1 MRRGISSASEK
12 VILTGVGG
20 SSLDSNIILTTL
32 SDRLNPGQSNA
43 TFIQII
49 TTPPPCNVTQTNV
62 CLSEPQ
68 INSIYTTPQQ
78 GAANGAR
85 QRPALG
91 RPPAKRRLA
100 LDDSDHQ
107 HQPEPIRTPR
117 GKGPTANGTRIKT
130 PKTPKSPPE
139 KTRYD
144 TSLGLL
150 TKKFVELLGQ
160 SSDGVLD
167 LNLAAETLQVQKRRL
182 YDITNVLEGIH
193 LIKKK
198 SKNNIQWMGC
208 SLLEEEGSLSQ
219 RQRLTDEVSAL
230 GEEEQRLEQL
240 IQRCSTDMRHMSEL
254 SSNQKYPLVPFV
266 SQIPQN
272 KPVLQCCT
280 LQVCSAAR
288 CSCFFNPFVSTYAY
302 ITYQDIK
309 QLGNLRDQTVI
320 VVKAPTDTKLEVTD
334 PDESLSIHLT
344 STQGPIDVLL
354 CPDDD
359 SHPTSP
365 VKNGGTDINGNSPFL
380 KVLQDPNSVTSAPS
394 PGAPPAAAA
403 VSVTTLSPISSPY
416 TSLLQQT
423 EDQIPTSLGPFL
435 NLAPPLLEQ
444 DDYLLGL
451 GDDQGISDLFDACD
465 FDKIRSLGLDD
476 LLCS

>member
-1 MRRGISSASEK
+1 MRRGISSAPDK
-12 VILTGVGG
+12 VILAGVGG
-20 SSLDSNIILTTL
+20 SSLDNNIILTAL
-32 SDRLNPGQSNA
+32 SDRLNPGQSS
-43 TFIQII
+43 TTYIQII
-49 TTPPPCNVTQTNV
+49 TTPPPCNVTQTSNV

-68 INSIYTTPQQ
+68 LSNIYSTPQQ
-78 GAANGAR
+78 AAANGTG
-85 QRPALG
+85 QQPALG

-100 LDDSDHQ
+100 LDDSDQ
-107 HQPEPIRTPR
+107 YQSEPAKTPR
-117 GKGPTANGTRIKT
+117 GRGAAANGTRIKT
-130 PKTPKSPPE
+130 PRTPKSPPE

-150 TKKFVELLGQ
+150 TKKFVDLLAQ

-167 LNLAAETLQVQKRRL
+167 LNIAAETLQVQKRRL

-208 SLLEEEGSLSQ
+208 SLLEVEGALGQ
-219 RQRLTDEVSAL
+219 RQELTAEVSAL

-240 IQRCSTDMRHMSEL
+240 IQRCSLDMRHMSDL
-254 SSNQKYPLVPFV
+254 PCNQK
-266 SQIPQN
+266 
-272 KPVLQCCT
+272 
-280 LQVCSAAR
+280 
-288 CSCFFNPFVSTYAY
+288 YAY

-309 QLGNLRDQTVI
+309 QVESLRDQTVI
-320 VVKAPTDTKLEVTD
+320 VVKAPTDTKLEVPD

-344 STQGPIDVLL
+344 STKGPIEVLL
-354 CPDDD
+354 CPDETDMR
-359 SHPTSP
+359 SP
-365 VKNGGTDINGNSPFL
+365 VKNGSTDINGNSPFL
-380 KVLQDPNSVTSAPS
+380 KVIQDSSCTSS
-394 PGAPPAAAA
+394 PLSSFLSPPAITTA
-403 VSVTTLSPISSPY
+403 VSVTTLSPISSTY

-423 EDQIPTSLGPFL
+423 EDQMQSSQGPFL
-435 NLAPPLLEQ
+435 NLVPPILD

-465 FDKIRSLGLDD
+465 FDKIPSLGLDD

>member
-1 MRRGISSASEK
+1 MVLLSPLHPCSQME
-12 VILTGVGG
+12 IL
-20 SSLDSNIILTTL
+20 
-32 SDRLNPGQSNA
+32 
-43 TFIQII
+43 
-49 TTPPPCNVTQTNV
+49 
-62 CLSEPQ
+62 
-68 INSIYTTPQQ
+68 
-78 GAANGAR
+78 
-85 QRPALG
+85 
-91 RPPAKRRLA
+91 AKRRLA

-107 HQPEPIRTPR
+107 YQSEPVRTPR
-117 GKGPTANGTRIKT
+117 GRGGAAAANGARLKT
-130 PKTPKSPPE
+130 PRTPKSPPE

-150 TKKFVELLGQ
+150 TKKFVDLLAQ

-208 SLLEEEGSLSQ
+208 SLLEVEGALSQ
-219 RQRLTDEVSAL
+219 RQRLTAEVSAL

-240 IQRCSTDMRHMSEL
+240 IQRCSLDMRHMSEL
-254 SSNQKYPLVPFV
+254 PSNQKY
-266 SQIPQN
+266 
-272 KPVLQCCT
+272 
-280 LQVCSAAR
+280 
-288 CSCFFNPFVSTYAY
+288 AY
-302 ITYQDIK
+302 VTYQDIK

-320 VVKAPTDTKLEVTD
+320 VVKAPTDTKLEVPD

-344 STQGPIDVLL
+344 SSKGPIEVLL
-354 CPDDD
+354 CPDEEND
-359 SHPTSP
+359 PRSP
-365 VKNGGTDINGNSPFL
+365 VKNGNMDINGNSPFL
-380 KVLQDPNSVTSAPS
+380 KVLQDPSCTATSPS
-394 PGAPPAAAA
+394 PCLVPPSSSSA

-423 EDQIPTSLGPFL
+423 EDQIPSALGPFL
-435 NLAPPLLEQ
+435 NLGPPLLDQ

-451 GDDQGISDLFDACD
+451 GDDQGITDLFDACD
-465 FDKIRSLGLDD
+465 FDKMPSLGLDD

>member
-1 MRRGISSASEK
+1 MRRGISSAPDK
-12 VILTGVGG
+12 VILAGVGG
-20 SSLDSNIILTTL
+20 SPLDNNIILTTL

-49 TTPPPCNVTQTNV
+49 TTPPPCNVTQTSNV

-68 INSIYTTPQQ
+68 INNIYTTPQQ
-78 GAANGAR
+78 AAANGAG

-107 HQPEPIRTPR
+107 YQSEPARTPR
-117 GKGPTANGTRIKT
+117 GRGGTATANGARLKT
-130 PKTPKSPPE
+130 PRTPKSPPE

-150 TKKFVELLGQ
+150 TKKFVDLLAQ

-208 SLLEEEGSLSQ
+208 SLLEVEGALSQ
-219 RQRLTDEVSAL
+219 RQRLTAEVSAL

-240 IQRCSTDMRHMSEL
+240 IQRCSLDMRHMSEL
-254 SSNQKYPLVPFV
+254 PSNQKY
-266 SQIPQN
+266 
-272 KPVLQCCT
+272 
-280 LQVCSAAR
+280 
-288 CSCFFNPFVSTYAY
+288 AY
-302 ITYQDIK
+302 VTYQDIK

-320 VVKAPTDTKLEVTD
+320 VVKAPTDTKLEVPD

-344 STQGPIDVLL
+344 STKGPIEVLL
-354 CPDDD
+354 CPDEEND
-359 SHPTSP
+359 PRSP
-365 VKNGGTDINGNSPFL
+365 VKNGNMDINGNSPFL
-380 KVLQDPNSVTSAPS
+380 KVLQDPSCTTTSPS
-394 PGAPPAAAA
+394 PSLAPPSSLAA

-423 EDQIPTSLGPFL
+423 EDQIPSSLGPFL
-435 NLAPPLLEQ
+435 NIGPPLLDQ

-465 FDKIRSLGLDD
+465 FDKMPSLGLDD

>member
-1 MRRGISSASEK
+1 MRRGISSAQDK
-12 VILTGVGG
+12 VILAGVGG
-20 SSLDSNIILTTL
+20 SPLDNNIILTTL
-32 SDRLNPGQSNA
+32 SDRLNPGQPNA
-43 TFIQII
+43 TYIQII
-49 TTPPPCNVTQTNV
+49 TTPPPCNVTQTSNV

-68 INSIYTTPQQ
+68 INNIYSTPQQ
-78 GAANGAR
+78 AATNGTG

-107 HQPEPIRTPR
+107 YQSEPVRTP
-117 GKGPTANGTRIKT
+117 KGRPASTTNGARLKT
-130 PKTPKSPPE
+130 PRTPKSPPE

-150 TKKFVELLGQ
+150 TKKFVELLAQ

-208 SLLEEEGSLSQ
+208 SLLEVEGALSQ
-219 RQRLTDEVSAL
+219 RQRLTTEVSDL
-230 GEEEQRLEQL
+230 GDEEQKLDQL
-240 IQRCSTDMRHMSEL
+240 IQRCSIDVRHMAEL
-254 SSNQKYPLVPFV
+254 PNNQKH
-266 SQIPQN
+266 
-272 KPVLQCCT
+272 
-280 LQVCSAAR
+280 
-288 CSCFFNPFVSTYAY
+288 AY
-302 ITYQDIK
+302 VTYQDIK
-309 QLGNLRDQTVI
+309 HQANLRDQTVI
-320 VVKAPTDTKLEVTD
+320 VVKAPSDTKLEVPD

-344 STQGPIDVLL
+344 STKGPIEVLL
-354 CPDDD
+354 CPDDEHD
-359 SHPTSP
+359 AKSP
-365 VKNGGTDINGNSPFL
+365 VKNGVVDINGNSPFL
-380 KVLQDPNSVTSAPS
+380 KVLQDSSCTTTSSS
-394 PGAPPAAAA
+394 PAFAPPSSVSA
-403 VSVTTLSPISSPY
+403 VSVTTLSPISSPF

-423 EDQIPTSLGPFL
+423 EDQIPSSLGPFL
-435 NLAPPLLEQ
+435 NLGPPILEQ

-451 GDDQGISDLFDACD
+451 ADDQGISDLFDAYD
-465 FDKIRSLGLDD
+465 FDKMPSLGLDD

>member
-1 MRRGISSASEK
+1 MRRGISSAPDK
-12 VILTGVGG
+12 VILAGVGG
-20 SSLDSNIILTTL
+20 SPLDNNIILTTL

-49 TTPPPCNVTQTNV
+49 TTPPPCNVTQTSNV

-68 INSIYTTPQQ
+68 INNIYTTPQQ
-78 GAANGAR
+78 AAANGAG

-107 HQPEPIRTPR
+107 YQSEPARTPR
-117 GKGPTANGTRIKT
+117 GRGGATAANGARLKT
-130 PKTPKSPPE
+130 PRTPKSPPE

-150 TKKFVELLGQ
+150 TKKFVDLLAQ

-208 SLLEEEGSLSQ
+208 SLLEVEGALSQ
-219 RQRLTDEVSAL
+219 RQRLTAEVSAL

-240 IQRCSTDMRHMSEL
+240 IQRCSLDMRHMSEL
-254 SSNQKYPLVPFV
+254 PSNQKY
-266 SQIPQN
+266 
-272 KPVLQCCT
+272 
-280 LQVCSAAR
+280 
-288 CSCFFNPFVSTYAY
+288 AY
-302 ITYQDIK
+302 VTYQDIK

-320 VVKAPTDTKLEVTD
+320 VVKAPTDTKLEVPD

-344 STQGPIDVLL
+344 STKGPIEVLL
-354 CPDDD
+354 CPDEEND
-359 SHPTSP
+359 PRSP
-365 VKNGGTDINGNSPFL
+365 VKNGSMDINGNSPFL
-380 KVLQDPNSVTSAPS
+380 KVLQDPSSMTTSPS
-394 PGAPPAAAA
+394 PSVVPPSSA

-423 EDQIPTSLGPFL
+423 EDQIPSSLGPFL
-435 NLAPPLLEQ
+435 NLGPPLLDQ

-465 FDKIRSLGLDD
+465 FDKMPSLALDD

>member
-1 MRRGISSASEK
+1 MRRGLSSAPDK
-12 VILTGVGG
+12 VILAGVGG
-20 SSLDSNIILTTL
+20 SALDNNIILTTL

-43 TFIQII
+43 TYIQII
-49 TTPPPCNVTQTNV
+49 TTSPPCNVTQTSNV

-68 INSIYTTPQQ
+68 INNIYTTPQQ
-78 GAANGAR
+78 AAANGGG

-107 HQPEPIRTPR
+107 YQSETTRTPR
-117 GKGPTANGTRIKT
+117 GRGAAAATNGGRLKT
-130 PKTPKSPPE
+130 PRTPKSPPE

-150 TKKFVELLGQ
+150 TKKFVDLLAQ

-208 SLLEEEGSLSQ
+208 SLLEVEGALSQ
-219 RQRLTDEVSAL
+219 RQRLTAEVSAL

-240 IQRCSTDMRHMSEL
+240 IQRCSLDMRHMSDL
-254 SSNQKYPLVPFV
+254 QSNQKY
-266 SQIPQN
+266 
-272 KPVLQCCT
+272 
-280 LQVCSAAR
+280 
-288 CSCFFNPFVSTYAY
+288 AY
-302 ITYQDIK
+302 VTYQDMK
-309 QLGNLRDQTVI
+309 QLGNLKDQTVI
-320 VVKAPTDTKLEVTD
+320 VVKAPTDTKLEVPD
-334 PDESLSIHLT
+334 PDESLSVHLT
-344 STQGPIDVLL
+344 STKGPIEVLL
-354 CPDDD
+354 CPDEEND
-359 SHPTSP
+359 PRSP
-365 VKNGGTDINGNSPFL
+365 VKNGNTDINGNSPFL
-380 KVLQDPNSVTSAPS
+380 KVLQDPSCTANS
-394 PGAPPAAAA
+394 PGNTLALPSSTSA

-423 EDQIPTSLGPFL
+423 EDQIPASLGPFL
-435 NLAPPLLEQ
+435 NLGPPLLDQE
-444 DDYLLGL
+444 DYLLGL
-451 GDDQGISDLFDACD
+451 GDDQGISDLFEAYD
-465 FDKIRSLGLDD
+465 FDKIPSCLDD

>member
-1 MRRGISSASEK
+1 MRRGISSAPDK
-12 VILTGVGG
+12 VILAGVGG
-20 SSLDSNIILTTL
+20 SHLDNNIILTTL
-32 SDRLNPGQSNA
+32 TDRLNPSQANA
-43 TFIQII
+43 TYIQII
-49 TTPPPCNVTQTNV
+49 TTPPPCNVTQTSNV
-62 CLSEPQ
+62 CLLDPS
-68 INSIYTTPQQ
+68 INNIYTTPQQ
-78 GAANGAR
+78 AAANGAG

-107 HQPEPIRTPR
+107 YHPRGAAVANGPRLKTPR
-117 GKGPTANGTRIKT
+117 
-130 PKTPKSPPE
+130 TPKSPPE

-150 TKKFVELLGQ
+150 TKKFVDLLAQ

-208 SLLEEEGSLSQ
+208 SLLEVEGSLSQ
-219 RQRLTDEVSAL
+219 RQILTTEVSAL
-230 GEEEQRLEQL
+230 AEEEQRLEQL
-240 IQRCSTDMRHMSEL
+240 IQRCSMDMRHMSDL
-254 SSNQKYPLVPFV
+254 QSNQKYPF
-266 SQIPQN
+266 I
-272 KPVLQCCT
+272 
-280 LQVCSAAR
+280 
-288 CSCFFNPFVSTYAY
+288 
-302 ITYQDIK
+302 
-309 QLGNLRDQTVI
+309 LGNLRDQTVI
-320 VVKAPTDTKLEVTD
+320 VVKAPTDTKLEVPD

-344 STQGPIDVLL
+344 STKGPIDVLL
-354 CPDDD
+354 CPDEEND
-359 SHPTSP
+359 PRSP
-365 VKNGGTDINGNSPFL
+365 VKNGSTDINGNSPFL
-380 KVLQDPNSVTSAPS
+380 KVLQGPTCTTTSSIAS
-394 PGAPPAAAA
+394 LAPPSSSSA

-423 EDQIPTSLGPFL
+423 EDQIPASLGPFL
-435 NLAPPLLEQ
+435 NLGPPLLDQ

-465 FDKIRSLGLDD
+465 FDKMPSLGLDD

>member
-1 MRRGISSASEK
+1 MRRGISSAPDK
-12 VILTGVGG
+12 VILAGVGG
-20 SSLDSNIILTTL
+20 SHLDNNIILTTL
-32 SDRLNPGQSNA
+32 TDRLNPSQANA
-43 TFIQII
+43 TYIQII
-49 TTPPPCNVTQTNV
+49 TTPPPCNVTQTSNV
-62 CLSEPQ
+62 CLLDPS
-68 INSIYTTPQQ
+68 INNIYTTPQQ
-78 GAANGAR
+78 AAANGAG

-107 HQPEPIRTPR
+107 YQSEPTRTPR
-117 GKGPTANGTRIKT
+117 ARGGAAVANGPRLKT
-130 PKTPKSPPE
+130 PRTPKSPPE

-150 TKKFVELLGQ
+150 TKKFVDLLAQ

-208 SLLEEEGSLSQ
+208 SLLEVEGSLSQ
-219 RQRLTDEVSAL
+219 RQILTSEVSAL
-230 GEEEQRLEQL
+230 AEEEQRLEQL
-240 IQRCSTDMRHMSEL
+240 IQR
-254 SSNQKYPLVPFV
+254 Y
-266 SQIPQN
+266 
-272 KPVLQCCT
+272 
-280 LQVCSAAR
+280 
-288 CSCFFNPFVSTYAY
+288 
-302 ITYQDIK
+302 IK

-320 VVKAPTDTKLEVTD
+320 VVKAPTDTKLEVPD

-344 STQGPIDVLL
+344 STKGPIDVLL
-354 CPDDD
+354 CPDEEND
-359 SHPTSP
+359 PKSP
-365 VKNGGTDINGNSPFL
+365 VKNGSTDINGNSPFL
-380 KVLQDPNSVTSAPS
+380 KVLQGPTCTTTSSIAS
-394 PGAPPAAAA
+394 LAPPSSSSSA

-423 EDQIPTSLGPFL
+423 EDQIPASLGPFL
-435 NLAPPLLEQ
+435 NLGPPLLDQ

-465 FDKIRSLGLDD
+465 FDKMPSLGLDD

>member
-1 MRRGISSASEK
+1 MRRGISSAPDK
-12 VILTGVGG
+12 VILAGVGG
-20 SSLDSNIILTTL
+20 SSLDNNIILTAL
-32 SDRLNPGQSNA
+32 SDRLNPGQSN
-43 TFIQII
+43 TTYIQII
-49 TTPPPCNVTQTNV
+49 TTPPPCNVTQTSSV

-68 INSIYTTPQQ
+68 VNSIYTTPQQ
-78 GAANGAR
+78 AAANGTG

-107 HQPEPIRTPR
+107 YQSEPAKTPR
-117 GKGPTANGTRIKT
+117 GRGGGGGGGGGAAAAANGTRLKT
-130 PKTPKSPPE
+130 PRTPKSPPE

-150 TKKFVELLGQ
+150 TKKFVDLLAQ

-208 SLLEEEGSLSQ
+208 SLLEVEGALSQ
-219 RQRLTDEVSAL
+219 RQSLTAEVSAL
-230 GEEEQRLEQL
+230 GEEEQRLEKL
-240 IQRCSTDMRHMSEL
+240 IQRCSLDIKQMSEL
-254 SSNQKYPLVPFV
+254 PGNQK
-266 SQIPQN
+266 
-272 KPVLQCCT
+272 
-280 LQVCSAAR
+280 
-288 CSCFFNPFVSTYAY
+288 YAY

-309 QLGNLRDQTVI
+309 QLGSLRDQTVI
-320 VVKAPTDTKLEVTD
+320 VVKAPTDTKLEVPD
-334 PDESLSIHLT
+334 PDESLSIHLS
-344 STQGPIDVLL
+344 STKGPIEVLL
-354 CPDDD
+354 CPDEENDMR
-359 SHPTSP
+359 SP
-365 VKNGGTDINGNSPFL
+365 VKNGNTDINGNSPFL
-380 KVLQDPNSVTSAPS
+380 KVVQDSNCTTTSPS
-394 PGAPPAAAA
+394 TFLSPPASSSA

-423 EDQIPTSLGPFL
+423 EDQVPSSQGPFL
-435 NLAPPLLEQ
+435 NLVPPILE

-451 GDDQGISDLFDACD
+451 EDDQGISDLFDACD
-465 FDKIRSLGLDD
+465 FDKMPSLGLDD

>member
-1 MRRGISSASEK
+1 MRRGISSAPDK
-12 VILTGVGG
+12 VILAGVGG
-20 SSLDSNIILTTL
+20 SPLDNNIILTAL
-32 SDRLNPGQSNA
+32 SDRLNPGQANA
-43 TFIQII
+43 TTYIQII
-49 TTPPPCNVTQTNV
+49 TTPPPCNVTQTPGV

-68 INSIYTTPQQ
+68 VNSVYTTPQQ
-78 GAANGAR
+78 ASNGVG

-107 HQPEPIRTPR
+107 YQSEPVRTPR
-117 GKGPTANGTRIKT
+117 GRGAANGTKLKT

-150 TKKFVELLGQ
+150 TKKFVDLLAQ

-208 SLLEEEGSLSQ
+208 SLLEVEGALSQ
-219 RQRLTDEVSAL
+219 RQILTAEVSAL
-230 GEEEQRLEQL
+230 TEEEQRLEQL
-240 IQRCSTDMRHMSEL
+240 IQRCSLEMRHMSEL
-254 SSNQKYPLVPFV
+254 PGNQKY
-266 SQIPQN
+266 
-272 KPVLQCCT
+272 
-280 LQVCSAAR
+280 
-288 CSCFFNPFVSTYAY
+288 AY
-302 ITYQDIK
+302 VTYQDIK
-309 QLGNLRDQTVI
+309 QVGSLRDQTVI
-320 VVKAPTDTKLEVTD
+320 VIKAPTDTKLEVPD

-344 STQGPIDVLL
+344 STKGPIEVLL
-354 CPDDD
+354 CPDEENDMR
-359 SHPTSP
+359 SP
-365 VKNGGTDINGNSPFL
+365 VKNSHTDINGNSPFL
-380 KVLQDPNSVTSAPS
+380 KVVQDSGCTTTSPS
-394 PGAPPAAAA
+394 SFLSPPAASSA
-403 VSVTTLSPISSPY
+403 VAVTTLSPISSPY

-423 EDQIPTSLGPFL
+423 EEQISSSLGPFL
-435 NLAPPLLEQ
+435 NLGPPILEQ
-444 DDYLLGL
+444 EEYLLGL
-451 GDDQGISDLFDACD
+451 GDDQGISDLFDGCD
-465 FDKIRSLGLDD
+465 FDKMPPLGLDD

>member
-1 MRRGISSASEK
+1 MRRGISSAPDK
-12 VILTGVGG
+12 VILAGVGG
-20 SSLDSNIILTTL
+20 SSLDNNIILTAL
-32 SDRLNPGQSNA
+32 SDRLNPGQSN
-43 TFIQII
+43 TTYIQII
-49 TTPPPCNVTQTNV
+49 TTPPPCNVTQTSSV

-68 INSIYTTPQQ
+68 VNSIYTTPQQ
-78 GAANGAR
+78 AAANGTG

-107 HQPEPIRTPR
+107 YQSEPAKTPR
-117 GKGPTANGTRIKT
+117 GRGGGGGGGGGGAAAAANGTRLKT
-130 PKTPKSPPE
+130 PRTPKSPPE

-150 TKKFVELLGQ
+150 TKKFVDLLAQ

-208 SLLEEEGSLSQ
+208 SLLEVEGALSQ
-219 RQRLTDEVSAL
+219 RQSLTAEVSAL
-230 GEEEQRLEQL
+230 GEEEQRLEKL
-240 IQRCSTDMRHMSEL
+240 IQRCSLDIKQMSEL
-254 SSNQKYPLVPFV
+254 PGNQK
-266 SQIPQN
+266 
-272 KPVLQCCT
+272 
-280 LQVCSAAR
+280 
-288 CSCFFNPFVSTYAY
+288 YAY

-309 QLGNLRDQTVI
+309 QLGSLRDQTVI
-320 VVKAPTDTKLEVTD
+320 VVKAPTDTKLEVPD
-334 PDESLSIHLT
+334 PDESLSIHLS
-344 STQGPIDVLL
+344 STKGPIEVLL
-354 CPDDD
+354 CPDEENDMR
-359 SHPTSP
+359 SP
-365 VKNGGTDINGNSPFL
+365 VKNGNTDINGNSPFL
-380 KVLQDPNSVTSAPS
+380 KVVQDSNCTTTSPS
-394 PGAPPAAAA
+394 TFLSPPASSSA

-423 EDQIPTSLGPFL
+423 EDQVPSSQGPFL
-435 NLAPPLLEQ
+435 NLVPPILE

-451 GDDQGISDLFDACD
+451 EDDQGISDLFDACD
-465 FDKIRSLGLDD
+465 FDKMPSLGLDD

>member
-1 MRRGISSASEK
+1 MRRGISSAPDK
-12 VILTGVGG
+12 VILAGVGG
-20 SSLDSNIILTTL
+20 SPLDNNIILTTL

-43 TFIQII
+43 TYIQII
-49 TTPPPCNVTQTNV
+49 TTPPPCNVTQTSNV
-62 CLSEPQ
+62 CLPEPP
-68 INSIYTTPQQ
+68 INNIYTTPQQ
-78 GAANGAR
+78 ASANGAG
-85 QRPALG
+85 QRPTLG

-107 HQPEPIRTPR
+107 YQSEPTRTPKAR
-117 GKGPTANGTRIKT
+117 GGSAVANGAQIKT

-150 TKKFVELLGQ
+150 TKKFVDLLAQ
-160 SSDGVLD
+160 SPDGVLD

-208 SLLEEEGSLSQ
+208 SLLEVEGALNQ
-219 RQRLTDEVSAL
+219 RQRLTAEVAAL
-230 GEEEQRLEQL
+230 AEEEQRLEQL
-240 IQRCSTDMRHMSEL
+240 IQRCSLDTRHMSEL
-254 SSNQKYPLVPFV
+254 PSNQKYAYV
-266 SQIPQN
+266 
-272 KPVLQCCT
+272 
-280 LQVCSAAR
+280 
-288 CSCFFNPFVSTYAY
+288 TYD
-302 ITYQDIK
+302 DIK
-309 QLGNLRDQTVI
+309 HLGNLQDQTII
-320 VVKAPTDTKLEVTD
+320 VVKAPTDTKLEVPD

-344 STQGPIDVLL
+344 STRGPIEVLL
-354 CPDDD
+354 CSDEESDP
-359 SHPTSP
+359 SSP
-365 VKNGGTDINGNSPFL
+365 VKHSSMDINGNSPFL
-380 KVLQDPNSVTSAPS
+380 KVVQDSSCKTTSLSAALTPPS
-394 PGAPPAAAA
+394 SSSA
-403 VSVTTLSPISSPY
+403 VSVTTLSPISSQY

-423 EDQIPTSLGPFL
+423 EDLIPSSLGPFL
-435 NLAPPLLEQ
+435 NLGPPLLDQ

-465 FDKIRSLGLDD
+465 FDKMPSLALDD

>member
-1 MRRGISSASEK
+1 MRRGISSAPDK
-12 VILTGVGG
+12 VILAGVGG
-20 SSLDSNIILTTL
+20 SPLDNNIILTTL
-32 SDRLNPGQSNA
+32 SDRLNPAQSNA
-43 TFIQII
+43 TYIQII
-49 TTPPPCNVTQTNV
+49 TTPPPCNVTQTSNV

-68 INSIYTTPQQ
+68 INNIYTTPQQ
-78 GAANGAR
+78 AAANGTG
-85 QRPALG
+85 QRPTLG

-107 HQPEPIRTPR
+107 YQSEPARTPR
-117 GKGPTANGTRIKT
+117 GRGATTAANGTRLKA
-130 PKTPKSPPE
+130 PRTPKSPPE

-150 TKKFVELLGQ
+150 TKKFVDLLAQ

-208 SLLEEEGSLSQ
+208 SLLEVEGALSQ
-219 RQRLTDEVSAL
+219 RQRLTAEVSAL
-230 GEEEQRLEQL
+230 GEEEHRLEQL
-240 IQRCSTDMRHMSEL
+240 IQRCTLDMRHMSE
-254 SSNQKYPLVPFV
+254 SPGNQKY
-266 SQIPQN
+266 
-272 KPVLQCCT
+272 
-280 LQVCSAAR
+280 
-288 CSCFFNPFVSTYAY
+288 AY
-302 ITYQDIK
+302 VTYQDIK
-309 QLGNLRDQTVI
+309 QLGNLRDQTII
-320 VVKAPTDTKLEVTD
+320 VVKAPTDTKLEVPD

-344 STQGPIDVLL
+344 STKGPIDVLL
-354 CPDDD
+354 CPDEESD
-359 SHPTSP
+359 PRSP
-365 VKNGGTDINGNSPFL
+365 VKNGNMDINGNSPFL
-380 KVLQDPNSVTSAPS
+380 KVLQDSNSTNTSSAS
-394 PGAPPAAAA
+394 SLAPPSSSSA

-423 EDQIPTSLGPFL
+423 EDQIPSSLGPFL
-435 NLAPPLLEQ
+435 NLGPPLLDQ

-451 GDDQGISDLFDACD
+451 GDDQGISDLFDD
-465 FDKIRSLGLDD
+465 FDKMPSLVLDD

>member
-1 MRRGISSASEK
+1 ME
-12 VILTGVGG
+12 IL
-20 SSLDSNIILTTL
+20 
-32 SDRLNPGQSNA
+32 
-43 TFIQII
+43 
-49 TTPPPCNVTQTNV
+49 
-62 CLSEPQ
+62 
-68 INSIYTTPQQ
+68 
-78 GAANGAR
+78 
-85 QRPALG
+85 
-91 RPPAKRRLA
+91 AKRRLA
-100 LDDSDHQ
+100 LDDSDQ
-107 HQPEPIRTPR
+107 QYQTEPARTPR
-117 GKGPTANGTRIKT
+117 GRGGAATNGTRLKT

-150 TKKFVELLGQ
+150 TKKFVDLLAQ

-208 SLLEEEGSLSQ
+208 SLLEVEGAMSQ
-219 RQRLTDEVSAL
+219 RQRLTAEVSAL

-240 IQRCSTDMRHMSEL
+240 IQRCSLDMRQMSEL
-254 SSNQKYPLVPFV
+254 PGNQKY
-266 SQIPQN
+266 
-272 KPVLQCCT
+272 
-280 LQVCSAAR
+280 
-288 CSCFFNPFVSTYAY
+288 AY
-302 ITYQDIK
+302 VTYQDIK

-320 VVKAPTDTKLEVTD
+320 VVKAPTDTKLEVPH

-344 STQGPIDVLL
+344 STKGPIEVLL
-354 CPDDD
+354 CPDEEND
-359 SHPTSP
+359 PRSP
-365 VKNGGTDINGNSPFL
+365 IKNGSTDINGNSPFL
-380 KVLQDPNSVTSAPS
+380 KVLQDSGCPTTTSPS
-394 PGAPPAAAA
+394 SLLAPPTSSSASA

-423 EDQIPTSLGPFL
+423 EDQIPSSLGPFL
-435 NLAPPLLEQ
+435 NLGPPLLDQE
-444 DDYLLGL
+444 DYLLGL

-465 FDKIRSLGLDD
+465 FDKIPALALDD

>member
-1 MRRGISSASEK
+1 MRRGISSTPDQL
-12 VILTGVGG
+12 ILAGVGRT
-20 SSLDSNIILTTL
+20 SLDNNIILTTL
-32 SDRLNPGQSNA
+32 PDRLNPGQSNA
-43 TFIQII
+43 TYIQII
-49 TTPPPCNVTQTNV
+49 TTPPPCNVKQTSNV

-68 INSIYTTPQQ
+68 INNIYTTPQQ
-78 GAANGAR
+78 ATANGVG

-107 HQPEPIRTPR
+107 YQSEPARTPR
-117 GKGPTANGTRIKT
+117 GRGGAVAANGARLKT
-130 PKTPKSPPE
+130 PRTPKSPPE

-150 TKKFVELLGQ
+150 TKKFVDLLAQ

-208 SLLEEEGSLSQ
+208 SLLEVEGALSQ
-219 RQRLTDEVSAL
+219 RQRLTEEVSAL

-240 IQRCSTDMRHMSEL
+240 IQRCSLDMRHMSEL
-254 SSNQKYPLVPFV
+254 PTNQK
-266 SQIPQN
+266 
-272 KPVLQCCT
+272 
-280 LQVCSAAR
+280 
-288 CSCFFNPFVSTYAY
+288 YAY

-320 VVKAPTDTKLEVTD
+320 LVKAPTDTKLEVSD

-344 STQGPIDVLL
+344 STKGPIDVLL
-354 CPDDD
+354 CPDEESD
-359 SHPTSP
+359 PRTP
-365 VKNGGTDINGNSPFL
+365 VKNSNTDINGNSPFL
-380 KVLQDPNSVTSAPS
+380 KVLQDSSYTAASPS
-394 PGAPPAAAA
+394 TYLAPPSSSSA

-423 EDQIPTSLGPFL
+423 EDQIHSSLGPFL
-435 NLAPPLLEQ
+435 NLGPPLLDQ

-451 GDDQGISDLFDACD
+451 GDDQGISDLFDGCD
-465 FDKIRSLGLDD
+465 FDKMPSCLDD

>member
-1 MRRGISSASEK
+1 MRRGISSAPDK
-12 VILTGVGG
+12 VILAGVGG
-20 SSLDSNIILTTL
+20 SPLDNNIILTAL

-43 TFIQII
+43 TYIQII
-49 TTPPPCNVTQTNV
+49 TTPPPCNVTQTSSV

-68 INSIYTTPQQ
+68 VNNIYTTPQQ
-78 GAANGAR
+78 AAANGAG

-107 HQPEPIRTPR
+107 YQSEPARTPR
-117 GKGPTANGTRIKT
+117 GRGGGSSAANGARLKT
-130 PKTPKSPPE
+130 PRTPKSPPE

-150 TKKFVELLGQ
+150 TKKFVDLLAQ

-208 SLLEEEGSLSQ
+208 SLLEVEGTLTQ
-219 RQRLTDEVSAL
+219 RQRLTAEVSAL

-240 IQRCSTDMRHMSEL
+240 IQRCSLDMRHMSEL
-254 SSNQKYPLVPFV
+254 PGNQKYSYV
-266 SQIPQN
+266 
-272 KPVLQCCT
+272 
-280 LQVCSAAR
+280 
-288 CSCFFNPFVSTYAY
+288 
-302 ITYQDIK
+302 TYQDIK

-320 VVKAPTDTKLEVTD
+320 VVKAPTDTKLEVPD

-344 STQGPIDVLL
+344 STKGPIDVLL
-354 CPDDD
+354 CTDEENDPR
-359 SHPTSP
+359 SP
-365 VKNGGTDINGNSPFL
+365 IKNGNTDINGNSPFL
-380 KVLQDPNSVTSAPS
+380 KVVQDPSCTVP
-394 PGAPPAAAA
+394 APPSFLAPPSSSSA

-423 EDQIPTSLGPFL
+423 EDQIPSSLGPFL
-435 NLAPPLLEQ
+435 NLGPPLLDQ

-465 FDKIRSLGLDD
+465 FDKMPSLGLDD

>member
-1 MRRGISSASEK
+1 MRRGISSAPDK
-12 VILTGVGG
+12 VILAGVGG
-20 SSLDSNIILTTL
+20 SHLDNNIILTTL
-32 SDRLNPGQSNA
+32 TDRLNPSQANA
-43 TFIQII
+43 TYIQII
-49 TTPPPCNVTQTNV
+49 TTPPPCNVTQTSNV
-62 CLSEPQ
+62 CLLDPS
-68 INSIYTTPQQ
+68 INNIYTTPQQ
-78 GAANGAR
+78 AAANGAG

-107 HQPEPIRTPR
+107 YQSEPTRTPR
-117 GKGPTANGTRIKT
+117 ARGGAAVANGPRLKT
-130 PKTPKSPPE
+130 PRTPKSPPE

-150 TKKFVELLGQ
+150 TKKFVDLLAQ

-208 SLLEEEGSLSQ
+208 SLLEVEGSLSQ
-219 RQRLTDEVSAL
+219 RQILTSEVSAL
-230 GEEEQRLEQL
+230 AEEEQRLEQL
-240 IQRCSTDMRHMSEL
+240 IQRCSMDMRHMSDL
-254 SSNQKYPLVPFV
+254 QSNQKY
-266 SQIPQN
+266 
-272 KPVLQCCT
+272 
-280 LQVCSAAR
+280 
-288 CSCFFNPFVSTYAY
+288 AY
-302 ITYQDIK
+302 VTYQDIK

-320 VVKAPTDTKLEVTD
+320 VVKAPTDTKLEVPD

-344 STQGPIDVLL
+344 STKGPIDVLL
-354 CPDDD
+354 CPDEEND
-359 SHPTSP
+359 PKSP
-365 VKNGGTDINGNSPFL
+365 VKNGSTDINGNSPFL
-380 KVLQDPNSVTSAPS
+380 KVLQGPTCTTTSSIAS
-394 PGAPPAAAA
+394 LAPPSSSSSA

-423 EDQIPTSLGPFL
+423 EDQIPASLGPFL
-435 NLAPPLLEQ
+435 NLGPPLLDQ

-465 FDKIRSLGLDD
+465 FDKMPSLGLDD

>member
-254 SSNQKYPLVPFV
+254 SSNQKY
-266 SQIPQN
+266 
-272 KPVLQCCT
+272 
-280 LQVCSAAR
+280 
-288 CSCFFNPFVSTYAY
+288 AY

>member
-1 MRRGISSASEK
+1 MRRGISSAPDK
-12 VILTGVGG
+12 VILAGVGG
-20 SSLDSNIILTTL
+20 SPLDNNIILTTL
-32 SDRLNPGQSNA
+32 TDRLNPGQANA
-43 TFIQII
+43 TYIQII
-49 TTPPPCNVTQTNV
+49 TTPPPCNVTQTSNV

-68 INSIYTTPQQ
+68 INNIYTTPQQ
-78 GAANGAR
+78 AAANGAG

-107 HQPEPIRTPR
+107 YQSEPTRTPR
-117 GKGPTANGTRIKT
+117 GRGGAAVANGTRLKT
-130 PKTPKSPPE
+130 PRTPKSPPE

-150 TKKFVELLGQ
+150 TKKFVDLLAQ

-208 SLLEEEGSLSQ
+208 SLLEVEGALSQ
-219 RQRLTDEVSAL
+219 RQRLTAEVSAL

-240 IQRCSTDMRHMSEL
+240 IQRCTLDMRHMSEQQ
-254 SSNQKYPLVPFV
+254 SNQKY
-266 SQIPQN
+266 
-272 KPVLQCCT
+272 
-280 LQVCSAAR
+280 
-288 CSCFFNPFVSTYAY
+288 AY
-302 ITYQDIK
+302 VTYQDIK
-309 QLGNLRDQTVI
+309 QIGTLRDQTVI
-320 VVKAPTDTKLEVTD
+320 VVKAPTDTKLEVPD
-334 PDESLSIHLT
+334 PDESLSVHLT
-344 STQGPIDVLL
+344 STKGPIEVLL
-354 CPDDD
+354 CPDEEND
-359 SHPTSP
+359 PRSP
-365 VKNGGTDINGNSPFL
+365 VKNGSMDINGNSPFL
-380 KVLQDPNSVTSAPS
+380 KVLQGPACMATSSIPS
-394 PGAPPAAAA
+394 LAPPSSSSA

-423 EDQIPTSLGPFL
+423 EDQIPSALGPFL
-435 NLAPPLLEQ
+435 NLGPPLLDQ

-465 FDKIRSLGLDD
+465 FDKMPTVGLDD
-476 LLCS
+476 FLCS

>member
-1 MRRGISSASEK
+1 MRRGISSAPDK
-12 VILTGVGG
+12 VILAGVGG
-20 SSLDSNIILTTL
+20 SPLDNNIILTTL
-32 SDRLNPGQSNA
+32 TDRLNPGQSNA
-43 TFIQII
+43 TYIQII
-49 TTPPPCNVTQTNV
+49 TTPPPCNVTQTSNV

-68 INSIYTTPQQ
+68 INNIYTTPQQ
-78 GAANGAR
+78 AAANGAG

-107 HQPEPIRTPR
+107 YQSEPTRTPR
-117 GKGPTANGTRIKT
+117 GRGGAAVANGTRLKT
-130 PKTPKSPPE
+130 PRTPKSPPE

-150 TKKFVELLGQ
+150 TKKFVDLLAQ

-208 SLLEEEGSLSQ
+208 SLLEVEGALSQ
-219 RQRLTDEVSAL
+219 RQRLTAEVSAL

-240 IQRCSTDMRHMSEL
+240 IQRCTLDMRHMSEQQ
-254 SSNQKYPLVPFV
+254 SNQKYPFV
-266 SQIPQN
+266 VHRHVIQN
-272 KPVLQCCT
+272 
-280 LQVCSAAR
+280 
-288 CSCFFNPFVSTYAY
+288 
-302 ITYQDIK
+302 
-309 QLGNLRDQTVI
+309 
-320 VVKAPTDTKLEVTD
+320 TK
-334 PDESLSIHLT
+334 
-344 STQGPIDVLL
+344 GPIEVLL
-354 CPDDD
+354 CPDEEND
-359 SHPTSP
+359 PRSP
-365 VKNGGTDINGNSPFL
+365 VKNGSMDINGNSPFL
-380 KVLQDPNSVTSAPS
+380 KVLQGLSQTDKGPACMATSSIPS
-394 PGAPPAAAA
+394 QAPPSSSSA

-423 EDQIPTSLGPFL
+423 EDQIPSALGPFL
-435 NLAPPLLEQ
+435 NLGPPLLDQ

-465 FDKIRSLGLDD
+465 FDKMPTVGLDD
-476 LLCS
+476 FLCS

>member
-1 MRRGISSASEK
+1 MRRGISSAPDK
-12 VILTGVGG
+12 VILAEVAG
-20 SSLDSNIILTTL
+20 SPLDSNIILTALT
-32 SDRLNPGQSNA
+32 DRLNPGQSNA
-43 TFIQII
+43 TYIQII
-49 TTPPPCNVTQTNV
+49 TTPPPCNVTQTPNV

-68 INSIYTTPQQ
+68 VNNIYTTPQQ
-78 GAANGAR
+78 AAANGVG

-107 HQPEPIRTPR
+107 YQSEPARTPR
-117 GKGPTANGTRIKT
+117 GRGGAPAANGTRIKT
-130 PKTPKSPPE
+130 PRTPKSPPE

-150 TKKFVELLGQ
+150 TKKFVDLLAQ

-208 SLLEEEGSLSQ
+208 SLLEVEGALSQ
-219 RQRLTDEVSAL
+219 RQRLTAEVSAL

-240 IQRCSTDMRHMSEL
+240 IQRCTQDMRHMSEL
-254 SSNQKYPLVPFV
+254 PNNQKYPFV
-266 SQIPQN
+266 SH
-272 KPVLQCCT
+272 
-280 LQVCSAAR
+280 
-288 CSCFFNPFVSTYAY
+288 
-302 ITYQDIK
+302 IK
-309 QLGNLRDQTVI
+309 QVGSLRDQTVI
-320 VVKAPTDTKLEVTD
+320 VIKAPTDTKLEVPD

-344 STQGPIDVLL
+344 STKGPIEVLL
-354 CPDDD
+354 CTEENDVR
-359 SHPTSP
+359 SP
-365 VKNGGTDINGNSPFL
+365 VKNGGADINGNSPFL
-380 KVLQDPNSVTSAPS
+380 KVVQDINCTTSPS
-394 PGAPPAAAA
+394 TFMSPAASSSNA

-423 EDQIPTSLGPFL
+423 EDQIPSSLGPFL
-435 NLAPPLLEQ
+435 NLEPPILEQ
-444 DDYLLGL
+444 DEYLLGL
-451 GDDQGISDLFDACD
+451 EDDQGISDLFDACD
-465 FDKIRSLGLDD
+465 FDKMPPLGLDD

>member
-1 MRRGISSASEK
+1 MRRGISSAADK
-12 VILTGVGG
+12 VILAGVGS
-20 SSLDSNIILTTL
+20 SSLDSNIILTAL
-32 SDRLNPGQSNA
+32 SDRLNPGQAS
-43 TFIQII
+43 TTYIQII
-49 TTPPPCNVTQTNV
+49 TTPPPCNVPQTPNV

-68 INSIYTTPQQ
+68 VNSIYTTPQQ
-78 GAANGAR
+78 AAANGTG

-107 HQPEPIRTPR
+107 YQSEPAKIPRGRGAGAATNGARLKTPR
-117 GKGPTANGTRIKT
+117 
-130 PKTPKSPPE
+130 TPKSPPE

-150 TKKFVELLGQ
+150 TKKFVDLLAQ

-208 SLLEEEGSLSQ
+208 SLSEVDGALSQ
-219 RQRLTDEVSAL
+219 RQSLTAEVSAL

-240 IQRCSTDMRHMSEL
+240 IQKFSLDIRDLSEL
-254 SSNQKYPLVPFV
+254 PCNQKY
-266 SQIPQN
+266 
-272 KPVLQCCT
+272 
-280 LQVCSAAR
+280 
-288 CSCFFNPFVSTYAY
+288 AY
-302 ITYQDIK
+302 ISYQDIK
-309 QLGNLRDQTVI
+309 QLDSLTDQTVI
-320 VVKAPTDTKLEVTD
+320 VIKAPTDTKLEVPD

-344 STQGPIDVLL
+344 STKGPIEVLL
-354 CPDDD
+354 RRDEENEM
-359 SHPTSP
+359 SP
-365 VKNGGTDINGNSPFL
+365 VKNGSTDINGNSPFL
-380 KVLQDPNSVTSAPS
+380 KVQDFSCTSTSSSSFVS
-394 PGAPPAAAA
+394 PPTSSSA
-403 VSVTTLSPISSPY
+403 VSITTLSPISSPY

-423 EDQIPTSLGPFL
+423 EDQIQSSQGPFL
-435 NLAPPLLEQ
+435 NLVPPILD

-451 GDDQGISDLFDACD
+451 GDDQGISDLFETCD
-465 FDKIRSLGLDD
+465 FDKMPTLGLDE